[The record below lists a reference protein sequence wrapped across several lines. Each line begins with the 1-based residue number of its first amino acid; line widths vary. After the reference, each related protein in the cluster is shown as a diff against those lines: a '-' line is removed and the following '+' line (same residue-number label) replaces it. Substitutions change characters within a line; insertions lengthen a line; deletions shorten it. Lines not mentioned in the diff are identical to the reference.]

1 MKYFWLYVFTFII
14 IWLSCTY
21 VVYLRDKS
29 TQESFLNSPG
39 SDSDSDKTS
48 YDTSNFVEYH
58 LSEDLLRE
66 QNKHKMQNMYVKGDD
81 GKPVAIYM
89 ESTQTLPTY
98 YTPGSFPYGASNYVP
113 NYQDAIKLSKVDLD
127 RSYGHEYSLVRPDGG
142 LLTLKKMKSIEKPSY
157 NGA

>member
-1 MKYFWLYVFTFII
+1 MKYFWLYVFGFVIV
-14 IWLSCTY
+14 WLSCTY
-21 VVYLRDKS
+21 IVHMRDKS
-29 TQESFLNSPG
+29 AKESFLDNSE
-39 SDSDSDKTS
+39 SSESNKTS
-48 YDTSNFVEYH
+48 YDTTNFVEYH

-113 NYQDAIKLSKVDLD
+113 NYQDAIKLSNIDLD
-127 RSYGHEYSLVRPDGG
+127 RTYGHEYSLVRSEGG
-142 LLTLKKMKSIEKPSY
+142 LLTMKKMKSIEKPSY
-157 NGA
+157 NA